1 MAKRLTDRQV
11 RNLKPKAQRYEIW
24 EEGSAFGIRVFP
36 SGIKS
41 WVLMYRYQGR
51 QRRMTLGR
59 YPKMTVAEAHQAHA
73 NALLTLELGEDPGE
87 ALIDARKLD
96 RTSPTVGS
104 LVTLYLEGWAKR
116 RKRSWTEDER
126 ILNKDVLPQ
135 WRNRKARKIA
145 RRDVI
150 ELLDGIVDRGAP
162 ITANRT
168 LEVVRRMF
176 NYAIERGLLEVNP
189 CAGIRPPG
197 KERRR
202 ERVLSEE
209 EIKVFWNKLSSAN
222 MSEMLRLA
230 LRILLVTAQRRGEIV
245 SARWQDIDRKN
256 GWWTIPPTKSKN
268 GLSHRVPLSK
278 LASVLLD
285 QLESITG
292 DSDYLFPSPTRDGH
306 IAERSVSRTVLRNQK
321 HFGLERFTPHDLR
334 RTAASRMA
342 SLGIPRDVLG
352 KILNHMDRSV
362 TAVYDRH
369 TYDPEKRRALDT
381 WGRKLQN
388 VVCPRQGTVIELQS
402 IRETQRATE
411 S

>member
-11 RNLKPKAQRYEIW
+11 RNLKSKTQRYEIW
-24 EEGSAFGIRVFP
+24 EEGSGFGIRVSP
-36 SGIKS
+36 NGTKS
-41 WVLMYRYQGR
+41 WVLMYRYEGR

-96 RTSPTVGS
+96 RKSPTVRS

-126 ILNKDVLPQ
+126 ILTKDILPR

-150 ELLDGIVDRGAP
+150 ELLDRIVDRGAP

-168 LEVVRRMF
+168 LEIVRRMF
-176 NYAIERGLLEVNP
+176 NYAIERDLLEVNP

-209 EIKVFWNKLSSAN
+209 EIKVFWNKLSSTD

-230 LRILLVTAQRRGEIV
+230 LKILLVTAQRRGEIV

-278 LASVLLD
+278 LATVLLD
-285 QLESITG
+285 QLEHITG
-292 DSDYLFPSPTRDGH
+292 DSDCLFPSPARDGH
-306 IAERSVSRTVLRNQK
+306 IAERSVSRAVLRNQK

-334 RTAASRMA
+334 RTAASQMA
-342 SLGIPRDVLG
+342 SLGITRDVLG
-352 KILNHMDRSV
+352 KILNHVDRTV
-362 TAVYDRH
+362 MAVYDRH
-369 TYDPEKRRALDT
+369 TYDAEKKAALTAWAQRLQGMMKKRQPE
-381 WGRKLQN
+381 
-388 VVCPRQGTVIELQS
+388 VIEFVAKS
-402 IRETQRATE
+402 A
-411 S
+411 